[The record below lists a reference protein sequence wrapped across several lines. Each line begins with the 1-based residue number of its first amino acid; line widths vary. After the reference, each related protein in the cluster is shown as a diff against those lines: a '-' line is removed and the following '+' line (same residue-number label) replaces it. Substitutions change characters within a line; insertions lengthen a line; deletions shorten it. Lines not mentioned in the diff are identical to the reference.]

1 MSLTKSILALAL
13 SLGMVSAASAEE
25 HLKSLNPNYFDNSI
39 KPQED
44 FFNHV
49 TKGWQEAHPLTPEF
63 SRYGQPRSHKSGTRH
78 SGIQGV
84 DHL

>member
-44 FFNHV
+44 FSN
-49 TKGWQEAHPLTPEF
+49 T
-63 SRYGQPRSHKSGTRH
+63 
-78 SGIQGV
+78 
-84 DHL
+84 